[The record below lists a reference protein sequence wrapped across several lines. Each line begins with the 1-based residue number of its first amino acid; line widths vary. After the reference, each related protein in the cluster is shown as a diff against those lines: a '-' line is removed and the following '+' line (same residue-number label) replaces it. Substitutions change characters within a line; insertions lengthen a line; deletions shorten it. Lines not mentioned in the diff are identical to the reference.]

1 MFRLL
6 PGRKFTKMK
15 KGFTLVEIMIVVALI
30 GLLVA
35 IAIPNLL
42 RSRLNAN
49 EQYAISNLQT
59 ISVAAQ
65 TYWSVGNTL
74 PTTLD
79 QLHDEGYID
88 AVLGCPT
95 MPCAKNGY
103 IYNMGGTGSTTSF
116 FVYAIPNTPN
126 VTGVRS
132 FCSGSDGVTRVS
144 SSGATPVSQ
153 AACTAWDPL

>member
-1 MFRLL
+1 
-6 PGRKFTKMK
+6 MK
-15 KGFTLVEIMIVVALI
+15 KGFTLIEIMIVVAI
-30 GLLVA
+30 
-35 IAIPNLL
+35 IAILAGIVMPNLL

-65 TYWSVGNTL
+65 TYWSVKNTL
-74 PTTLD
+74 PTALS

-88 AVLGCPT
+88 ETLGCPAAGCT
-95 MPCAKNGY
+95 KSGY
-103 IYNMGGTGSTTSF
+103 TYYMGGTGQTTDF
-116 FVYAIPNTPN
+116 FIYAVLQTPN

-144 SSGATPVSQ
+144 PSGATPASQ
-153 AACTAWDPL
+153 TACAAWPPL

>member
-1 MFRLL
+1 
-6 PGRKFTKMK
+6 MK
-15 KGFTLVEIMIVVALI
+15 KGFTFVEIMIVVAIIAILA
-30 GLLVA
+30 G

-49 EQYAISNLQT
+49 EHYAISNLQT

-65 TYWSVGNTL
+65 TYWSALDSGDRAIPL
-74 PTTLD
+74 PTALS

-88 AVLGCPT
+88 ETLGSQGCT
-95 MPCAKNGY
+95 KNGY
-103 IYNMGGTGSTTSF
+103 TYYMGGTGLTTDF
-116 FVYAIPNTPN
+116 FVYTIPQTPN

-132 FCSGSDGVTRVS
+132 FCSGSDGVVRENTL
-144 SSGATPVSQ
+144 GATPADQ